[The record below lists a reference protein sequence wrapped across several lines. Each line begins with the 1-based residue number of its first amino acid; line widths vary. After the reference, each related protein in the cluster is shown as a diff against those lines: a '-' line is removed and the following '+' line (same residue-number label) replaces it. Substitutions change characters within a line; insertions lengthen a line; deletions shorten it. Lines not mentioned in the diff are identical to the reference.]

1 MKKTW
6 TTTLFAA
13 GLLMLA
19 GQLLAQ
25 SPAELRGLGAITV
38 NVLKAQEDFLASPLM
53 EGRYSSE
60 KGAVLASDYI
70 ASMFGVYGIQ
80 PAGDAKSYFQNFN
93 LVRYSHPQNEAM
105 EIAFG
110 GNTYMPT
117 PNVDYYIKSRRVL
130 NSFRIDADVVYVG
143 YGVYLPEFC
152 LDNYGKA
159 DVKGKVVV
167 LFPYSEEILKSDVFK
182 SKTLTSKQK
191 QDILDNATNEAKRR
205 GAAAVVYVINGSELT
220 NSVPYI
226 GKARNVAEDILAL
239 PNDSTSVAPVAFNLS
254 SVFLR
259 GALASVGVSDDKLPA
274 FTAAKAAT
282 IKMHIKVKGDVTGGE
297 LCKVRNVVGVIPGED
312 TTRCIVVGAHY
323 DHYGLWGTMLFPG
336 ADDNASGTVGVL
348 TMAKAF
354 KESGIKPK
362 VSIVFGLWTCEE
374 KGLWGSTYYSRNPYI
389 AMDKTQLYINYDMIG
404 RSYPKDTL
412 SREVSFFYYEKEPS
426 IKEVTEKTNAELGS
440 ILSLRSRPSLGGP
453 GSRSD
458 HGPFSVHGVPFIGW
472 MAAFHE
478 DYHTPN
484 DTPDKIDY
492 KKMQKIV
499 KLGFLNLVR
508 FSTM

>member
-1 MKKTW
+1 MKKR
-6 TTTLFAA
+6 TTALLAL
-13 GLLMLA
+13 GLLLF
-19 GQLLAQ
+19 GEPLLAQ
-25 SPAELRGLGAITV
+25 SPAEQRGLDAITV
-38 NVLKAQEDFLASPLM
+38 NALKAPLDFLASPLM
-53 EGRYSSE
+53 EGRYSTE
-60 KGAVLASDYI
+60 KGAVLAPDYI

-80 PAGDAKSYFQNFN
+80 PAGDAKSYFQSFN

-110 GNTYMPT
+110 GSTFMPT

-130 NSFRIDADVVYVG
+130 NSFRIDGDAVYAG
-143 YGVYLPEFC
+143 YGLYLPEFG
-152 LDNYGKA
+152 LDSYGKV
-159 DVKGKVVV
+159 DVRGKVIV
-167 LFPYSEEILKSDVFK
+167 LFPYGEEILKTDIFK
-182 SKTLTSKQK
+182 SKTLTPKQK
-191 QDILDNATNEAKRR
+191 HDILDNATSEAKRR
-205 GAAAVVYVINGSELT
+205 GAAAVVYITNGSELANT
-220 NSVPYI
+220 VPYI
-226 GKARNVAEDILAL
+226 GKARSVADDILAL

-259 GALASVGVSDDKLPA
+259 AALGSVGVNADKAPSYVS
-274 FTAAKAAT
+274 AKAAPL
-282 IKMHIKVKGDVTGGE
+282 KVRIKVKGDVSGGE

-323 DHYGLWGTMLFPG
+323 DHYGLWGSTLFPG

-348 TMAKAF
+348 TIAKAL

-412 SREVSFFYYEKEPS
+412 SREAYFFYYEKQPS
-426 IKEVTEKTNAELGS
+426 IKEITEKTNAEMGN
-440 ILSLRSRPSLGGP
+440 ILSLRSRASLGGP

-472 MAAFHE
+472 MAAFHD

-492 KKMQKIV
+492 RKLQKV
-499 KLGFLNLVR
+499 AQLGFLNLVR
-508 FSTM
+508 FSTR

>member
-1 MKKTW
+1 MKRIAI
-6 TTTLFAA
+6 LFIAS
-13 GLLMLA
+13 LLLA
-19 GQLLAQ
+19 GSLLAQ
-25 SPAELRGLGAITV
+25 SPAEQRGLDAITT
-38 NVLKAQEDFLASPLM
+38 NVLKSQLDFLASPWM
-53 EGRYSSE
+53 EGRYSTE
-60 KGAVLASDYI
+60 KGAMLASDYI
-70 ASMFGVYGIQ
+70 ASMMGVYGIQ
-80 PAGDAKSYFQNFN
+80 PAGDSKTYFQTFN
-93 LVRYSHPQNEAM
+93 LVRYPHPQNEAM

-130 NSFRIDADVVYVG
+130 NSFRIDADAVYAG
-143 YGVYLPEFC
+143 YGLYLPEFG
-152 LDNYGKA
+152 LDSYGKVV
-159 DVKGKVVV
+159 VKGKVVV
-167 LFPYSEEILKSDVFK
+167 LFSYGDEILKSEPFK
-182 SKTLTSKQK
+182 SKKLSYMQQ
-191 QDILDNATNEAKRR
+191 QDILENAANEAKRR
-205 GAAAVVYVINGSELT
+205 GAAAIVYITNGSKVT
-220 NSVPYI
+220 NTVPHM
-226 GKARNVAEDILAL
+226 GKAQNAVEDILAL
-239 PNDSTSVAPVAFNLS
+239 PNDSTKVTPIAFNVS
-254 SVFLR
+254 SSFLR
-259 GALASVGVSDDKLPA
+259 SALASVGVNADSAPYY
-274 FTAAKAAT
+274 TVAKAAT
-282 IKMHIKVKGDVTGGE
+282 LKMRIKVKGDVLGGE

-323 DHYGLWGTMLFPG
+323 DHYGLWGSTLYPG

-348 TMAKAF
+348 TIAKAL

-412 SREVSFFYYEKEPS
+412 SRQASIFFYEKEPS
-426 IKEVTEKTNAELGS
+426 LKVIAEKTNAELGN
-440 ILSLRSRPSLGGP
+440 ILTLRSRSSLGGP
-453 GSRSD
+453 NSRSD

-492 KKMQKIV
+492 KKMQKVV
-499 KLGFLNLVR
+499 KLGFLNLLR
-508 FSTM
+508 LSQR

>member
-1 MKKTW
+1 MKKR
-6 TTTLFAA
+6 TTALLAL
-13 GLLMLA
+13 GLLLF
-19 GQLLAQ
+19 GEPLLAQ
-25 SPAELRGLGAITV
+25 SPAEQRGLDAITV
-38 NVLKAQEDFLASPLM
+38 NALKAPLDFLASPLM
-53 EGRYSSE
+53 EGRYSTE

-70 ASMFGVYGIQ
+70 ASLLGVYGIQ
-80 PAGDAKSYFQNFN
+80 PAGDGKTYFQTFN
-93 LVRYSHPQNEAM
+93 VVRCMHPQNEAM
-105 EIAFG
+105 ELAFG
-110 GNTYMPT
+110 GNTFMPT

-130 NSFRIDADVVYVG
+130 NSFRIDADVVYAG
-143 YGVYLPEFC
+143 YGLYLPEFG
-152 LDNYGKA
+152 LDSYGKV

-167 LFPYSEEILKSDVFK
+167 LFPYGEEILKSDIFK
-182 SKTLTSKQK
+182 SKTLTPRQM
-191 QDILDNATNEAKRR
+191 QAVMDNASSELKRR
-205 GAAAVVYVINGSELT
+205 GAAAAVYITNGSELT
-220 NSVPYI
+220 NSVPHM
-226 GKARNVAEDILAL
+226 GKARNFLEDIVAL
-239 PNDSTSVAPVAFNLS
+239 PNDSTSVAPIAFNLS
-254 SVFLR
+254 NVFLR
-259 GALASVGVSDDKLPA
+259 KALATAGVTADQAPAYAADKA
-274 FTAAKAAT
+274 VA
-282 IKMHIKVKGDVTGGE
+282 IKMHMKVKGDVTGGE

-323 DHYGLWGTMLFPG
+323 DHLGLWDGALYTG

-348 TMAKAF
+348 TMAKAL

-412 SREVSFFYYEKEPS
+412 SREAYFFYYEKQPS
-426 IKEVTEKTNAELGS
+426 IKEITEKTNAEMGN
-440 ILSLRSRPSLGGP
+440 ILSLRSRASLGGP

-472 MAAFHE
+472 MAAFHD

-492 KKMQKIV
+492 RKLQKV
-499 KLGFLNLVR
+499 AQLGFLNLVR
-508 FSTM
+508 FSTR